1 MFYRFISICE
11 QLYEIRGQLC
21 NGPSHLSEIII
32 AKRSNSL
39 QPKGGTAGNPICEY
53 AVRIKVNFVR
63 VASKY
68 VFTCENALLLFYRYV
83 NAVDP
88 TISLT

>member
-1 MFYRFISICE
+1 MFYRFISIYE

-21 NGPSHLSEIII
+21 NGSSHLSEIII

-53 AVRIKVNFVR
+53 AVRIKVNFVC
-63 VASKY
+63 VASKDG
-68 VFTCENALLLFYRYV
+68 FTCDNAL
-83 NAVDP
+83 
-88 TISLT
+88 TSLQAFFNYY